1 MAADQFSTGPAS
13 IGQVT
18 AEETVAGSG
27 PIDEAAV
34 DQLAT
39 SLFSIFSIGRAADG
53 RLAASSL
60 IGPAAGGTIGTRVGV
75 PGHVPARAIDR
86 E

>member
-1 MAADQFSTGPAS
+1 VAAD
-13 IGQVT
+13 
-18 AEETVAGSG
+18 ETVAGSG

-39 SLFSIFSIGRAADG
+39 GLFSILSIGRAADE
-53 RLAASSL
+53 RLAGSSL

-75 PGHVPARAIDR
+75 PGHVPARAVDR
-86 E
+86 D